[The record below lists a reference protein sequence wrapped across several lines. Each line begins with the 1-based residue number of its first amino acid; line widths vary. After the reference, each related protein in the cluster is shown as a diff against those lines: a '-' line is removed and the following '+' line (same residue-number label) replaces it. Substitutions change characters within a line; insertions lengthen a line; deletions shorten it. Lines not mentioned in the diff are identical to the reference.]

1 MMPSLLPPGSSALTK
16 AITQANAAMFNIDM
30 PHQVVLSPDRCPVA
44 WLPWLAR
51 EYSVDV
57 YQDSWSESQKR
68 AAIKAAPNIH
78 RYKGTAS
85 AVKSALKLVHPDLSL
100 TEWWQTTPKGEPH
113 TFRVDYPADLGNS
126 ATFQHQICNA
136 LDSSKPLRSHY
147 QIRPTI
153 TSAFM
158 ADVTCR
164 LRAAT
169 LYHLE
174 FSE

>member
-1 MMPSLLPPGSSALTK
+1 MTPSLLPPGSSALTK

-30 PHQVVLSPDRCPVA
+30 PHQSVLSPDHCPVA
-44 WLPWLAR
+44 LLPWLAR

-57 YQDSWSESQKR
+57 YQDSWTESQKR
-68 AAIKAAPNIH
+68 AAIKAAPDIH

-100 TEWWQTTPKGEPH
+100 TEWWQTIPKGEPY
-113 TFRVDYPADLGNS
+113 TFRVDYPVGLDRS
-126 ATFQHQICNA
+126 SSIQHQIRNA
-136 LDSSKPLRSHY
+136 LDSSKPLRCHY

-153 TSAFM
+153 TSAAM
-158 ADVTCR
+158 ADTACR